1 MLKISSTGE
10 ISLTRGDS
18 AWLTVDI
25 VNDTTGEAYLMKPE
39 DTLTLS
45 LKKSVY
51 DDEPVFQKAIKGSN
65 MFKIL
70 PTDTANLG
78 FLKYKY
84 DVQLTTASG
93 DVFTVIPDNTFHILP
108 EVTI

>member
-1 MLKISSTGE
+1 MLNISSTGE
-10 ISLTRGDS
+10 IELTRGDS

-25 VNDTTGEAYLMKPE
+25 ANDTTGEAYLMNPE

-51 DDEPVFQKAIKGSN
+51 DDDPVLQKTIKGSN
-65 MFKIL
+65 IFNIL